1 MLKFEFTVDISA
13 SPERVFEFMTDRC
26 HAPSWIAGL
35 VASGAKSEPM
45 KPGLRWVET
54 TKQLGRTFDVSLEC
68 THLDSPRR
76 FGVRTL
82 EPFRTGQVITLTAG
96 AGGTRLHVA
105 GGGDTTGFLS
115 LAAPV
120 AGRYF
125 KRKFQGDYRRLKELV
140 EAAAA
145 VPAQTAVSR

>member
-1 MLKFEFTVDISA
+1 MDISA
-13 SPERVFEFMTDRC
+13 SPEEVFEFMTDRGK
-26 HAPSWIAGL
+26 APSWIAGL

-45 KPGLRWVET
+45 RLGLRWVDT

-68 THLDSPRR
+68 THFDSPRR

-82 EPFRTGQVITLTAG
+82 EPFRTGQVITLTAVP
-96 AGGTRLHVA
+96 GGTRLHVA
-105 GGGDTTGFLS
+105 GGGDTTGFFS

-120 AGRYF
+120 AGPYF
-125 KRKFQGDYRRLKELV
+125 KRKFQGDYRRLKDLV

-145 VPAQTAVSR
+145 VPPQTRVGE